1 MASFSASAIA
11 IAYLILVLGSLTIF
25 STVYRRR
32 KAAESSKVEPWFKDH
47 HARDIYLTLLH
58 LDTPCPP
65 KLLKAALLERA
76 KEDISR
82 IYSLREQKTA
92 GTQLLQ
98 KGSIAEETY
107 QQIVAAETD
116 LNAEIADVM
125 AEARALGGDEWG
137 QTILQQANEYY
148 QKTVI
153 LKTIERSKT
162 FAEEEKKKWEED
174 EALRKV
180 LQDEQRESALK
191 ELMGEETKISSGV
204 QNGDAK
210 LATKMIDGVEGQI
223 PNGIEGEGLTER
235 KGKKKN
241 KKK

>member
-11 IAYLILVLGSLTIF
+11 IAYLILVLGSLIIF

-32 KAAESSKVEPWFKDH
+32 KAAESTKLEPWFKDH

-58 LDTPCPP
+58 LETPCPP

-92 GTQLLQ
+92 ATQLLQ

-116 LNAEIADVM
+116 LNTEIADVM

-153 LKTIERSKT
+153 LKTIERSKA

-174 EALRKV
+174 EAVRKV
-180 LQDEQRESALK
+180 LQDEQREIALK
-191 ELMGEETKISSGV
+191 ELMGEETTSASGV
-204 QNGDAK
+204 QNGNAK
-210 LATKMIDGVEGQI
+210 LMSKEADGVEGQI
-223 PNGIEGEGLTER
+223 PNGVEGDRLTER